1 MAKLSWLSKWDIVI
15 EQEKRNMAIIIK
27 SDPKPAKKE
36 KKVQAPKTVLKP
48 VKETIEEE
56 VKTVLEEQHNNE
68 KEGD

>member
-1 MAKLSWLSKWDIVI
+1 
-15 EQEKRNMAIIIK
+15 MAIIIK

-36 KKVQAPKTVLKP
+36 KKGQAPKTVLKP

-56 VKTVLEEQHNNE
+56 VKTVLKEQHNNE